1 MQGEQQFIAIEPQ
14 RLRPSGL
21 TAEAQQ
27 RFCGLFW
34 SKGDVGESTTR
45 NIRAVSRASSPIGAP
60 CPPLVSDSRRC

>member
-1 MQGEQQFIAIEPQ
+1 VCAPPQGEQQFIAIEPK

-45 NIRAVSRASSPIGAP
+45 NIRAVSQAAVLLRRRA
-60 CPPLVSDSRRC
+60 RR